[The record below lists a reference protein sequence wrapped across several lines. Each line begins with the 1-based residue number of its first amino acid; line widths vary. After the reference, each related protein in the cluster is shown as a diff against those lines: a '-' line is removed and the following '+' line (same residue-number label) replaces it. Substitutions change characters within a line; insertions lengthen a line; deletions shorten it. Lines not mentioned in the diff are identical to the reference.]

1 MNLRDLEYLVAVA
14 DARSFRAAAA
24 NCGVSQPT
32 LSVQIKKLEAE
43 LGVYLVD
50 RTANPVAITPVGQ
63 KVVER
68 ARLALDEVKAVR
80 AIALAET
87 GLPHSVRLGAFPTLG
102 PYLAPHVLPGLR
114 KALPGVEVLLT
125 EDKSASLLSS
135 LEAGKLDAA
144 LVALPVENPRLRALP
159 LFREEFV
166 LAAPTGHSVLADCGV
181 GVDDAA
187 SAAPSTAPES
197 AQEAS
202 TAGLDAPEKAV
213 VSGLAGPARVDA
225 SKLEGKELLLLSA
238 GHCLG
243 DQVRE
248 WVEANG
254 ASYRGDY
261 MASSLESMRHMVA
274 AGNITLLPALAVAP
288 PVASTPGVELRRFA
302 TDAPSRDIALVW
314 LDNSPR
320 TELWESLA
328 EVLVPNVKGLPAG
341 MIQSLVP

>member
-14 DARSFRAAAA
+14 DARSFRAAAT

-32 LSVQIKKLEAE
+32 LSVQIKKLETE

-50 RTANPVAITPVGQ
+50 RTANPVSITPVGE

-68 ARLALDEVKAVR
+68 ARLALEEVKAVR

-87 GLPHSVRLGAFPTLG
+87 GLPHSVRLGMFPTLG

-114 KALPGVEVLLT
+114 KALPGVEVLLA
-125 EDKSASLLSS
+125 EDKSASLLAS

-144 LVALPVENPRLRALP
+144 LVALPVENPRLHALP

-166 LAAPTGHSVLADCGV
+166 LAAPTGHPVLADCGV
-181 GVDDAA
+181 GVDDVAA
-187 SAAPSTAPES
+187 GAPSAAPAS
-197 AQEAS
+197 AEA
-202 TAGLDAPEKAV
+202 
-213 VSGLAGPARVDA
+213 GLAGPARVNA
-225 SKLEGKELLLLSA
+225 RNLEGAELLLLSA

-254 ASYRGDY
+254 SSYRGDY

-288 PVASTPGVELRRFA
+288 PVAATPGVELRRFA
-302 TDAPSRDIALVW
+302 ADAPSRDIALVW

-328 EVLVPNVKGLPAG
+328 ATLVPKVSALPEG
-341 MIQSLVP
+341 MIQPL